1 MPINQDQFWDSN
13 AKIWVTYPINAN
25 IAIILVIFNKKYVVV
40 KAMRRSSGISK
51 ILLMKKLKSKVYV
64 SFLISLYVLVSLKSK
79 IVISYLKTY
88 SKRNIHF

>member
-13 AKIWVTYPINAN
+13 AKIWVTYPINSN

-51 ILLMKKLKSKVYV
+51 ILLMKRLKSKVYV
-64 SFLISLYVLVSLKSK
+64 SFRIRLYVIFGTLSFRGCGGQPLPLV
-79 IVISYLKTY
+79 
-88 SKRNIHF
+88 